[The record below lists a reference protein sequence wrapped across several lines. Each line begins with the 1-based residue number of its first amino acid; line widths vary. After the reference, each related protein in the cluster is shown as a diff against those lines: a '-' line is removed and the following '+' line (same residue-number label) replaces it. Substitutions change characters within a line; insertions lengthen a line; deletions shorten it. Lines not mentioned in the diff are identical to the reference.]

1 MTYNFALSVISFPG
15 DVWIGLTL
23 LGLAASGVFAEKAA
37 VKSDEAGKALSHV
50 DREEKEKD
58 KNLGLASVGVFAE
71 KLLLNL
77 FRLGKPHPMVI

>member
-15 DVWIGLTL
+15 DVWIGLIL